1 MLSFLAQRHGL
12 ETGHARFAIDHLPGV
27 NPRSERGEVARLADA
42 HDASTKNSTMNDGS
56 RSEPIHFACHAR
68 MVEEIQARRVVSRL
82 RP

>member
-42 HDASTKNSTMNDGS
+42 HDRDSC
-56 RSEPIHFACHAR
+56 SEPMHFACHAR
-68 MVEEIQARRVVSRL
+68 ILEEIQARRVVSRL
-82 RP
+82 RL